1 MTQSSIFDAETR
13 RLPQHFTQNDIV
25 AALHNNSTWT
35 KGDAY
40 VMDLLK
46 DRVKKG
52 MLVQTGN
59 TYSVNPNYVSPTT
72 PAAPAPTRR
81 AATPAR
87 AITPIVPW
95 TKVYNLYEYA
105 HEYLVSKTMVWKG
118 VSRAVANAEVLSYEN
133 VCNVDYDISAGLSDI
148 QALYKELATTLQTGG
163 RMPNVIQF
171 LNPARL
177 PVFSRIL
184 HGFDPSAV
192 ITHYGSW
199 RALLTALVSAF
210 GVLPTETWEN
220 YAQGLYT
227 GADLLRP
234 FANKTA
240 FDTFI
245 KSFPKNPSNPKGYDY
260 PEYAGKVKNGAPYR
274 VFGMAY
280 VLACNYL
287 KECGHKSYIKPDT
300 HVLAVCA
307 AIGLCPTGSA
317 SACQRA
323 CQIRAA
329 KAGVTPYALDKV
341 LWLCCSGQFY
351 RTSLAKFGG
360 GASKLKPAFIKELQA
375 AIKAGYL
382 VP

>member
-1 MTQSSIFDAETR
+1 MAAVNHQLVEEFLNAQPTHQATEDQIKEVLAGKNWKKVVDAMLNNGKLVFDSTTNMYSIGVVPLTTTR
-13 RLPQHFTQNDIV
+13 IAH
-25 AALHNNSTWT
+25 A
-35 KGDAY
+35 
-40 VMDLLK
+40 
-46 DRVKKG
+46 
-52 MLVQTGN
+52 
-59 TYSVNPNYVSPTT
+59 
-72 PAAPAPTRR
+72 
-81 AATPAR
+81 PAR
-87 AITPIVPW
+87 AFTPIVSW
-95 TKVYNLYEYA
+95 TKRYNFYEYA
-105 HEYLVSKTMVWKG
+105 HEYLVLKTMAWKG

-177 PVFSRIL
+177 PVFRSKL
-184 HGFDPSAV
+184 CGFNPSAV
-192 ITHYGSW
+192 LASYSNW
-199 RALLTALVSAF
+199 RELLDGLVSAF
-210 GVLPTETWEN
+210 GVSPTETWEN

-227 GADLLRP
+227 GAELLSS

-240 FDTFI
+240 LDTFI
-245 KSFPKNPSNPKGYDY
+245 KSFPTNPSNPKGYDY
-260 PEYAGKVKNGAPYR
+260 PEYAGQAKNGAPYR

-287 KECGHKSYIKPDT
+287 KECGHVSYIKPDT

-307 AIGLCPTGSA
+307 AIGLCPVGSA
-317 SACQRA
+317 SACQSACRA
-323 CQIRAA
+323 QAA

-360 GASKLKPAFIKELQA
+360 GASKLKPAFIRELLA
-375 AIKAGYL
+375 AIAAGYL
-382 VP
+382 VL